1 MKFKSFC
8 RRSVVAFI
16 FLQCPVDEKH
26 SMLFQSENP
35 VFTFE
40 SAFRFWK
47 FLMWTGPKSYQCI
60 FTETSLLER
69 LMTSCTAYA
78 RGPRG
83 DFNSD
88 LLTKLVNNYRSHR
101 AIIEIPK
108 QLFYDNELNECAG
121 DFRWDLT
128 FHITLPCFL
137 QILILSWMAI
147 TLSRTQLIITRFRK
161 WIESRRPFLAALW
174 RSMESICTIASK

>member
-1 MKFKSFC
+1 M
-8 RRSVVAFI
+8 
-16 FLQCPVDEKH
+16 
-26 SMLFQSENP
+26 
-35 VFTFE
+35 
-40 SAFRFWK
+40 
-47 FLMWTGPKSYQCI
+47 

-83 DFNSD
+83 DYNSD

-121 DFRWDLT
+121 DFR
-128 FHITLPCFL
+128 
-137 QILILSWMAI
+137 
-147 TLSRTQLIITRFRK
+147 
-161 WIESRRPFLAALW
+161 
-174 RSMESICTIASK
+174 